1 VHEQILS
8 TQDSVP
14 VEAPV
19 SIELGSAPLN
29 SDSMK
34 QLATGSL
41 VTLDRQVNDPV
52 DVVVAGRLI
61 ARGEL
66 IVIEE
71 EGSSLMLRL
80 KQWDPGMAPRAEGF
94 QVMELLEIGD
104 NRVVFENVS
113 DGGLQQLGYS
123 LDGDQFTISVTTAQ
137 GAFDIPLTR
146 RAAH

>member
-1 VHEQILS
+1 MHEQILS

-14 VEAPV
+14 GEAPV

-66 IVIEE
+66 IVIE
-71 EGSSLMLRL
+71 
-80 KQWDPGMAPRAEGF
+80 D
-94 QVMELLEIGD
+94 ELAVRIVELI
-104 NRVVFENVS
+104 
-113 DGGLQQLGYS
+113 
-123 LDGDQFTISVTTAQ
+123 
-137 GAFDIPLTR
+137 
-146 RAAH
+146 

>member
-1 VHEQILS
+1 MHEQILS

-41 VTLDRQVNDPV
+41 VTLDRQGNDPV

-66 IVIEE
+66 IVIE
-71 EGSSLMLRL
+71 
-80 KQWDPGMAPRAEGF
+80 D
-94 QVMELLEIGD
+94 ELAVRIVELI
-104 NRVVFENVS
+104 
-113 DGGLQQLGYS
+113 
-123 LDGDQFTISVTTAQ
+123 
-137 GAFDIPLTR
+137 
-146 RAAH
+146 

>member
-1 VHEQILS
+1 MHEQILS
-8 TQDSVP
+8 TQDSVA

-66 IVIEE
+66 IVIE
-71 EGSSLMLRL
+71 
-80 KQWDPGMAPRAEGF
+80 D
-94 QVMELLEIGD
+94 ELAVRIVELI
-104 NRVVFENVS
+104 
-113 DGGLQQLGYS
+113 
-123 LDGDQFTISVTTAQ
+123 
-137 GAFDIPLTR
+137 
-146 RAAH
+146 